1 MKNFIIVLSVLA
13 LSTLSYSANRLNYID
28 PMPEAN
34 YVSTGNNIV
43 IGFDKKINLKE
54 TEIINSISVTGS
66 KSLQHKEAVT
76 ICEGKKKFIFNPS
89 VPFQEGEKITVKLN
103 GKLLQLLNAGSKE
116 YSYWFNTSPHKA
128 STDSFIKTGNN
139 SGSGANFTQSNRVL
153 DPPPQLTVTV
163 NNNPAEGYLFL
174 APFSTS
180 SYLIITNNNG
190 SIFWFSNPTWWSG
203 DFKKQPNG
211 HLTYWDGNVAKHFEM
226 DENYNIVDTF
236 YCGNGYSA
244 DIHELRVLNNRHAFL
259 MAYDTQTVDMS
270 HIVQGGNPNASV
282 IGLIIQEIDEN
293 NNVVFQWRSWDH
305 IPITDALHENLLAP
319 VIDYVHGNALEI
331 DNDSNILLSSRHLD
345 EITKINRTTG
355 DIIWRLGGL
364 ENQFT
369 FVNDTLGFN
378 YQHAV
383 RRISN
388 GNITIFDNGNWHN
401 PHFSRAVEY
410 SIDEINKTA
419 TLVWEYRHNPSI
431 FSGFM
436 GYVQRLDNGNTLISW
451 GGANPTVTEVTP
463 DGTVV
468 FEATYP
474 AGVYTY
480 RAYKFDWNNPVAVHQ
495 GNGKIPSAFELKQ
508 NFPNPF
514 NPTTVI
520 NYSVPK
526 ASYVELAV
534 FDITGKEIKKII
546 SGNLQPGNYRAS
558 FDGSQYSSGI
568 YFYRLSA
575 DNFSFTRKMILI
587 K

>member
-1 MKNFIIVLSVLA
+1 MRNFVVVLSVLT
-13 LSTLSYSANRLNYID
+13 LSTLSYSANRLNYTD

-34 YVSTGNNIV
+34 YVSTENDIV
-43 IGFDKKINLKE
+43 IGFDKQINLNE
-54 TEIINSISVTGS
+54 TEIVNSISVTGS
-66 KSLQHKEAVT
+66 KSLQHEGNVT
-76 ICEGKKKFIFNPS
+76 ICEGKKKFIFKPS
-89 VPFQEGEKITVKLN
+89 VPFKEREKITVKLR
-103 GKLLQLLNAGSKE
+103 GKLLRLLNVESKE
-116 YSYWFNTSPHKA
+116 YSYWFNTSSREV
-128 STDSFIKTGNN
+128 STNQYKSTISN
-139 SGSGANFTQSNRVL
+139 SNPGTNFTENNRVL
-153 DPPPQLTVTV
+153 DPPLLTITV
-163 NNNPAEGYLFL
+163 SNNPAEGYLFL
-174 APFSTS
+174 APFSSS
-180 SYLIITNNNG
+180 SYLIITDNNG
-190 SIFWFSNPTWWSG
+190 NIFWFSSPTWWCG

-236 YCGNGYSA
+236 YCGNGYVA
-244 DIHELRVLNNRHAFL
+244 DIHELRVLNGRHAFL

-305 IPITDALHENLLAP
+305 IPITDALHENLTAA
-319 VIDYVHGNALEI
+319 VIDYVHGNAIEI

-345 EITKINRTTG
+345 EITKINHITG

-364 ENQFT
+364 QNQFT

-419 TLVWEYRHNPSI
+419 TLVWEYRHNPNI

-451 GGANPTVTEVTP
+451 GGTNPAVTEVTP
-463 DGTVV
+463 EGTVV
-468 FEATYP
+468 FEASYP

-480 RAYKFDWNNPVAVHQ
+480 RAYKFDWNNPVEIHR

-514 NPTTVI
+514 NPATVI
-520 NYSVPK
+520 NYSIPK

-534 FDITGKEIKKII
+534 FDVTGREVKKLV
-546 SGNLQPGNYRAS
+546 SQLKQPGSYEIT

-575 DNFSFTRKMILI
+575 DNFSFTRKMILV